1 MRNCVIWIN
10 DSFLWVQHDFN
21 TILKI
26 RKKMKKIT
34 KFLGVL
40 VFSFVCLQSNAQLI
54 VDQSIVQTGPYKV
67 GDTLTVKYTVS
78 KGTTLPRYFWLR
90 YQYNNKALSFIN
102 NSTTFTQ
109 GNSVQTYFT
118 SWNNYIFN
126 ANANYD
132 VKNLY
137 KQYGATPWSYQS
149 NADWNVAQ
157 LTVQRT
163 DAAVDGIIATQK
175 YVILSKSDYTNI
187 HKLDMAYGV
196 DNSGVNITDVSTTQS
211 TLSLGT
217 VTGGIAAYSVRI
229 TYPSTDT
236 SIVNLKAQL
245 QPLNTDGTTNWSVAP
260 IATAN
265 FNAQGIATFTTPKV
279 GDKFGVYI
287 FPTTGKS
294 YLNNIITVS
303 DAYKAFLQVSSVG
316 LNGTTNY
323 FQYPTLEKAI
333 GHVTIADTVFDNND
347 AYYLF
352 ANVMGIDV
360 TSKTRVPSSTTSQ
373 IGFLSGKLTSW
384 YTGILT
390 DHTITITSASQIDD
404 FAYAYSGDLDYSN
417 STNPALVANS
427 VTGLSV
433 GSTDRIATFGN
444 TQPPSSQNATLSL
457 ASTINGQ
464 GKVILT
470 GTLTKD
476 NLAGLQ
482 VILQYDNTLLTLD
495 NVTFDAGPSITNFST
510 NNENRI
516 TFGSLDQT
524 KTARIKTG
532 TPYTLI
538 FTPKTKL
545 TNTTGLF
552 YTVLADAVDG
562 NGNKVNLTVE

>member
-1 MRNCVIWIN
+1 
-10 DSFLWVQHDFN
+10 
-21 TILKI
+21 
-26 RKKMKKIT
+26 MKKI
-34 KFLGVL
+34 KNFLGIFL
-40 VFSFVCLQSNAQLI
+40 FSLICLQTNAQLT
-54 VDQSIVQTGPYKV
+54 VDQSIVQSGPYKV
-67 GDTLTVKYTVS
+67 GDTITVKYTVS
-78 KGTTLPRYFWLR
+78 KGTTTPRYFWLR
-90 YQYNNKALSFIN
+90 YQYNNKALSLIS
-102 NSTTFTQ
+102 NSTTFSQ
-109 GNSVQTYFT
+109 GSSVQTYFT

-126 ANANYD
+126 LNTNYD
-132 VKNLY
+132 AKNLY
-137 KQYGATPWSYQS
+137 KQYASTPWNYQS
-149 NADWNVAQ
+149 NSDWNVAQ

-163 DAAVDGIIATQK
+163 DASIDGVFATQK
-175 YVILSKSDYTNI
+175 YIVLSKSDYTNI

-196 DNSGVNITDVSTTQS
+196 DNSGTNITDVTTTQS

-217 VTGGIAAYSVRI
+217 VTGGLASYNVRI

-236 SIVNLKAQL
+236 TIVNLKAQL
-245 QPLNTDGTTNWSVAP
+245 QPLNNDGTTNWNVAP
-260 IATAN
+260 ISTAN

-279 GDKFGVYI
+279 GDKFAVYI

-333 GHVTIADTVFDNND
+333 GHVTIADSVFDNND

-360 TSKTRVPSSTTSQ
+360 TSKTRIPSSTSNQ
-373 IGFLSGKLTSW
+373 LGFVSGKLNVW
-384 YTGILT
+384 HTGVLS
-390 DHTITITSASQIDD
+390 DHVVTVSSASQTDD

-417 STNPALVANS
+417 STNPSLVPNS

-433 GSTDRIATFGN
+433 GFSERISSFGTTGISTFGN
-444 TQPPSSQNATLSL
+444 TQISPSQNATLSL
-457 ASTINGQ
+457 ASTINSQ

-470 GTLTKD
+470 GTLTKE

-482 VILQYDNTLLTLD
+482 VILQYDNTILTLD
-495 NVTFDAGPSITNFST
+495 NVTFDSGPSITNFST

-532 TPYTLI
+532 IPYTLI
-538 FTPKTKL
+538 FTPKKNL

-552 YTVLADAVDG
+552 YTVLSDAVDG

>member
-1 MRNCVIWIN
+1 
-10 DSFLWVQHDFN
+10 
-21 TILKI
+21 
-26 RKKMKKIT
+26 MKKLT
-34 KFLGVL
+34 KILGVFVL
-40 VFSFVCLQSNAQLI
+40 SFICLQSNAQLT
-54 VDQSIVQTGPYKV
+54 VNQSIVQTGPYKV
-67 GDTLTVKYTVS
+67 GDTITVKYTVS
-78 KGTTLPRYFWLR
+78 KGTTTPRYFWLR
-90 YQYNNKALSFIN
+90 YQYNNKALSFIA
-102 NSTTFTQ
+102 NSTTFSQ

-126 ANANYD
+126 ANTTYD

-137 KQYGATPWSYQS
+137 KQYVATPWGYQS
-149 NADWNVAQ
+149 NSDWNVAQ

-163 DAAVDGIIATQK
+163 DASIDGVIATQK
-175 YVILSKSDYTNI
+175 YVVLSKSDYTNI

-196 DNSGVNITDVSTTQS
+196 DNTGANITDVTTTQS
-211 TLSLGT
+211 TLSLGI
-217 VTGGIAAYSVRI
+217 VTGGLASYNVRI

-245 QPLNTDGTTNWSVAP
+245 QPLNVDGTTNWGVAP

-287 FPTTGKS
+287 FPTSGKS
-294 YLNNIITVS
+294 YLDNIITVS

-333 GHVTIADTVFDNND
+333 GHITIADTVFDNND

-360 TSKTRVPSSTTSQ
+360 TSKTRIPSSTTNQ
-373 IGFLSGKLTSW
+373 IGFLSGKLNAW

-390 DHTITITSASQIDD
+390 DHTVTISSASQTDD

-417 STNPALVANS
+417 STNPALIINS
-427 VTGLSV
+427 ITGLSV
-433 GSTDRIATFGN
+433 GTSSDKIATFGY
-444 TQPPSSQNATLSL
+444 TQPPSSLNATLSL

-464 GKVILT
+464 GKVVLT
-470 GTLTKD
+470 GTLTQD

-482 VILQYDNTLLTLD
+482 VILQYDNTILTLD

-510 NNENRI
+510 NNTNRI
-516 TFGSLDQT
+516 TFGSLDQI

-538 FTPKTKL
+538 FTPKTTL

-562 NGNKVNLTVE
+562 SGNKVNLTVE

>member
-1 MRNCVIWIN
+1 
-10 DSFLWVQHDFN
+10 
-21 TILKI
+21 
-26 RKKMKKIT
+26 MKKIT
-34 KFLGVL
+34 KFLGVF
-40 VFSFVCLQSNAQLI
+40 VISFICLQSNAQLTI
-54 VDQSIVQTGPYKV
+54 DQSIVQTGPYKV

-78 KGTTLPRYFWLR
+78 KGTTSPRYFWLR
-90 YQYNNKALSFIN
+90 YQYNNKALSFVN
-102 NSTTFTQ
+102 NSTTFSQ
-109 GNSVQTYFT
+109 GTSSQTFYT
-118 SWNNYIFN
+118 SWSNYTFN
-126 ANANYD
+126 VNATYD

-137 KQYGATPWSYQS
+137 KQYVATPWSYVQNS
-149 NADWNVAQ
+149 DWNAAQ

-163 DAAVDGIIATQK
+163 DASIDGVIATQK
-175 YVILSKSDYTNI
+175 YIVLSKSDYTNI

-196 DNSGVNITDVSTTQS
+196 DNAGTNITDVNTTQS

-217 VTGGIAAYSVRI
+217 VTGGIASYNVRI

-236 SIVNLKAQL
+236 SIVNLIAQL
-245 QPLNTDGTTNWSVAP
+245 QPLNIDGTTNWSVQP
-260 IATAN
+260 IAKSN

-287 FPTTGKS
+287 FPTTSKL
-294 YLNNIITVS
+294 YLDNIITVS
-303 DAYKAFLQVSSVG
+303 DAYKAFLGVASVG

-323 FQYPTLEKAI
+323 FQYPTLERAI
-333 GHVTIADTVFDNND
+333 GHVVIADTAFNAND

-360 TSKTRVPSSTTSQ
+360 TTKTRIPTSTSSQ
-373 IGFLSGKLTSW
+373 IGFLSGKLTAW

-390 DHTITITSASQIDD
+390 DHTTTVTSASQTDD

-417 STNPALVANS
+417 STNPALIANS
-427 VTGLSV
+427 VTGMSIGPRLGNV
-433 GSTDRIATFGN
+433 STFATSSIASFGYS
-444 TQPPSSQNATLSL
+444 QPPASQNAKLSL
-457 ASTINGQ
+457 VSTISQ
-464 GKVILT
+464 GKVVLT
-470 GTLTKD
+470 GTLTQD

-482 VILQYDNTLLTLD
+482 VILQYDNSILTLD

-510 NNENRI
+510 NNTNRI

-538 FTPKTKL
+538 FTPKTQI
-545 TNTTGLF
+545 TNTSGLF